1 MGWRETMLA
10 TLWRCE
16 QVWAG
21 QRFNGIMF
29 HTREEAEKFVT
40 TVLMTEPDQIFSIE
54 EIRVDE
60 LWN

>member
-1 MGWRETMLA
+1 MG

-21 QRFNGIMF
+21 MRFNGIVF
-29 HTREEAEKFVT
+29 HSREEAEKFVT
-40 TVLMTEPDQIFSIE
+40 AVLQTQPDQLFSIE